1 MAGGPTGNG
10 RQANPLPLLFYHII
24 MERCQQPTYSLAQA
38 SGHENDNT
46 NRVDSNNAWETQLVH
61 SIAAA
66 TRNNTQSPAESGH
79 GNQVK

>member
-1 MAGGPTGNG
+1 MAGGPRGNG

-24 MERCQQPTYSLAQA
+24 TSATDSLAQA
-38 SGHENDNT
+38 SGRENDNST
-46 NRVDSNNAWETQLVH
+46 NRVDSNNAWETWLVY

-66 TRNNTQSPAESGH
+66 TRSNTQSPAESGH